1 MFIIRLIFYLAVGT
15 MDSSF
20 LTGLHISLALFSC
33 LFLVRLIIQFGLPNH
48 PARFLSYLVSF
59 CIVAYFISE
68 ALTDLGLLSPWVW
81 VKWRAFP
88 LVAGGFCL
96 LLQTITL
103 LGTMNFLQQRV
114 ISRLP
119 LIVALLSTAFF
130 SQFADA
136 LFSVFLLL
144 GGLFLIVFVRKS
156 RYQKRL
162 YVKMSFMFIGQLV
175 CNYLGYY
182 YAYLVG
188 QVFLCLTVFYA
199 FLFQQSF
206 GILALIDDH
215 RQESEGDLK

>member
-20 LTGLHISLALFSC
+20 LTGLHISLGLFSC
-33 LFLVRLIIQFGLPNH
+33 LFFVRLIIQFGLPNH

-59 CIVAYFISE
+59 CIVVYFTSL
-68 ALTDLGLLSPWVW
+68 ALTDLSLLSPWVW

-119 LIVALLSTAFF
+119 LIVALMSTAFF
-130 SQFADA
+130 SQLADMF
-136 LFSVFLLL
+136 FSLFLLS
-144 GGLFLIVFVRKS
+144 GGLFLIIFVRKS

-162 YVKMSFMFIGQLV
+162 YLKMGLMFILQLI
-175 CNYLGYY
+175 CNYMDYY
-182 YAYLVG
+182 FAYVIG
-188 QVFLCLTVFYA
+188 QVFLCLTVFYM

-206 GILALIDDH
+206 GILALIDDY